1 MFSLLSSV
9 TDALIFCTLHNQ
21 CLLRP
26 RTVQVRIIDYQS
38 HSVYIYVVFSFQTF
52 SRRFCPLL
60 QIPRMCELT
69 WQWKRFWFWF
79 WSQWCRLFQIVASGC
94 NLQDDCMS
102 FLKAVRWCGI
112 KMVRYLKEHFQVSV
126 LVRLGFGKKIMVWK
140 IISDVREWWDTRG
153 ERQVH
158 NTSRCWT

>member
-1 MFSLLSSV
+1 MPYIRPRLLDWNSRRRGERTRFSHQRRPTKARTKAAIRPTDVQRDAPSDATSRLLLYSLILCVLTSFMFSLLSSV

-69 WQWKRFWFWF
+69 W
-79 WSQWCRLFQIVASGC
+79 
-94 NLQDDCMS
+94 M
-102 FLKAVRWCGI
+102 KAI
-112 KMVRYLKEHFQVSV
+112 LIPILILILISV
-126 LVRLGFGKKIMVWK
+126 V
-140 IISDVREWWDTRG
+140 
-153 ERQVH
+153 
-158 NTSRCWT
+158 